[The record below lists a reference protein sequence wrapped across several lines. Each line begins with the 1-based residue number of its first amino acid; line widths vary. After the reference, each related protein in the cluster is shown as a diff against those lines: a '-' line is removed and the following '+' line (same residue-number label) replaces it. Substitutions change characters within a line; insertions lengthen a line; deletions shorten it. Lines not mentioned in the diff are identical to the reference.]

1 MDETATSL
9 HEKTYQI
16 GGVTYRLEP
25 LSWQQNKWLG
35 EHIFKGVDMVALDYG
50 VIHDLLREKGPLFMA
65 ICLLPEGT
73 DRAAHSRQPW
83 RAIEERAQAFAG
95 ELTGGEVALFGPHFF
110 TCNRPDQ
117 MAMLLEGKVLQRTFE
132 GLAQSLAPGAS
143 GLSAASMPSPMATSP
158 SGPPSS
164 PDSDQ
169 PTPSPRSGD
178 VSSGAGLISP
188 SLVSAG

>member
-9 HEKTYQI
+9 QEKTYLI

-65 ICLLPEGT
+65 ICLLPDGA
-73 DRAAHSRQPW
+73 DRATHSRLPF

-95 ELTGGEVALFGPHFF
+95 DLTGGEVALFGPHFF

-117 MAMLLEGKVLQRTFE
+117 MAMLLEGKDLQRTFE
-132 GLAQSLAPGAS
+132 ALARSPVPGAN
-143 GLSAASMPSPMATSP
+143 GLSAASTPLPMAILP
-158 SGPPSS
+158 SGPPSL
-164 PDSDQ
+164 PDSAQ
-169 PTPSPRSGD
+169 PTLNHRSGD
-178 VSSGAGLISP
+178 VSSGAPSTSP